1 MQGGVPSESESES
14 DIISN
19 PHNRTVVDEQQA
31 SFKSWAKQTEESY
44 QLQLAL
50 ALRLSSQYAST
61 NDPNFLDLGPT
72 SSSSSSNSAQPLSH
86 RFWVN
91 GCLQYSDKIVDGFY
105 LIHGMD
111 AYTWNMS
118 TDMQNVGMIPSLES
132 LMSVELC
139 DDSSIVVVAID
150 KSRDPGLRELQSRV
164 VNLSS
169 NWITTKDA
177 TDKLA
182 NLVYSRMG
190 GGSSTEENL
199 GTRWRE
205 CTQILK
211 SRLHSVI
218 LPIGSLPVGLC
229 VHRALLFKV
238 LADLINLPCRIA
250 KGCKY
255 CRMDRGASCI
265 VQFGPDREYM
275 VDLVG
280 RPGATCQPDSALNSA
295 SSMLIPSPLCHP
307 KFKPVETA
315 EFTKTLAQLY
325 FMDSQ
330 ALHLVFDTTSGG
342 AVNCSDGIDLLRI
355 EAFGANYTGGNSHL
369 ADLSPGREEY
379 VSYKDANQ
387 SVMNYPSHEV
397 DLHKEELDIPL
408 GELILKENI
417 GTGSF
422 GTVLRADW
430 RGSDVAVKILK
441 VQGFDAE
448 QFEEFLKEVSL
459 MKRLRHPNIVLLM
472 GAVFQPPNLSIVTEY
487 LSRGSLY
494 ELLHIPGVGLSLSE
508 RRRLRMAYDV
518 ASGMNYLHQMR
529 PPIVHRDLKSPNLL
543 VDDSYTVKVGDF
555 GLSRTKANTF
565 LSSKTAAGTPE
576 WMAPEVIRGESS
588 NEKCD
593 VFSFGVILWELV
605 TLQQPWKQLNPSQ
618 VVAAVGFMDKRLEIP
633 SQVNPQVAALIELCW
648 ATEPWRRPSFSYVMK
663 CLQQIIADSKS
674 SSLGSVYFA

>member
-1 MQGGVPSESESES
+1 MYSGGCGVESES
-14 DIISN
+14 DAIDNTTMEIEEEEEEE
-19 PHNRTVVDEQQA
+19 EQQQQEEG
-31 SFKSWAKQTEESY
+31 SFNSWAKQTQESY

-50 ALRLSSQYAST
+50 VLRHSSHSASI
-61 NDPNFLDLGPT
+61 
-72 SSSSSSNSAQPLSH
+72 SSSSHPLPH

-91 GCLQYSDKIVDGFY
+91 GCLQYSDKILDGFY

-111 AYTWNMS
+111 VYTWTIS
-118 TDMQNVGMIPSLES
+118 TDLPNVAMIPSLES
-132 LMSVELC
+132 LMSVEPD
-139 DDSSIVVVAID
+139 DDSSFVVVAID

-164 VNLSS
+164 ASLSN
-169 NWITTKDA
+169 NWITMKDA
-177 TDKLA
+177 TDQLA

-190 GGSSTEENL
+190 GGSSNEENL
-199 GTRWRE
+199 GTRWKE
-205 CTQILK
+205 CTQLLK
-211 SRLHSVI
+211 SCLHSVV

-255 CRMDRGASCI
+255 CRKDVGASCI
-265 VQFGPDREYM
+265 VQFGSDREYLI
-275 VDLVG
+275 DLVG
-280 RPGATCQPDSALNSA
+280 MPGATCQPDSSLNSA
-295 SSMLIPSPLCHP
+295 YSMMTPSPLCHP

-315 EFTKTLAQLY
+315 EYTKTLAQLY
-325 FMDSQ
+325 FSDCQ
-330 ALHLVFDTTSGG
+330 QLHLVFDTTPGV
-342 AVNCSDGIDLLRI
+342 AVSHSKRMDLQRT
-355 EAFGANYTGGNSHL
+355 EAFDANYAGGNSPLIALSSGTEEL
-369 ADLSPGREEY
+369 ASFNE
-379 VSYKDANQ
+379 VNQ
-387 SVMNYPSHEV
+387 SVVDYRSHEV
-397 DLHKEELDIPL
+397 DLGEEDLDIPWS
-408 GELILKENI
+408 ELVLKENI

-441 VQGFDAE
+441 VQGFDRE
-448 QFEEFLKEVSL
+448 RFEEFLKEVSL

-472 GAVFQPPNLSIVTEY
+472 GAVIQPPKLSIVTEY

-494 ELLHIPGVGLSLSE
+494 ELLHTPGVGLSLSE
-508 RRRLRMAYDV
+508 RRRLSMAYDV

-543 VDDSYTVKVGDF
+543 VDDSFTVKVCDF

-576 WMAPEVIRGESS
+576 WMAPEVIQGELS

-605 TLQQPWKQLNPSQ
+605 TLEQPWRQFNPSQ
-618 VVAAVGFMDKRLEIP
+618 VVAAVGFMGKRLEIP
-633 SQVNPQVAALIELCW
+633 RHVNPEVAALIERCW
-648 ATEPWRRPSFSYVMK
+648 AGEPWKRPSFSYVMK
-663 CLQQIIADSKS
+663 RLQQILLMLK
-674 SSLGSVYFA
+674 GE

>member
-1 MQGGVPSESESES
+1 MYSSNSTVTPSSESRNSEFEMT
-14 DIISN
+14 IE
-19 PHNRTVVDEQQA
+19 DEQQGEGA

-50 ALRLSSQYAST
+50 ALRLSSH
-61 NDPNFLDLGPT
+61 
-72 SSSSSSNSAQPLSH
+72 SSSSSSSSEFDSSFNSSSISPQSLSH

-91 GCLQYSDKIVDGFY
+91 GCLQYSDRVIDGFY

-111 AYTWNMS
+111 AYTWTIS
-118 TDMQNVGMIPSLES
+118 TDMQNVGMIPSFES
-132 LMSVELC
+132 LMSVEPG
-139 DDSSIVVVAID
+139 DDSSIVVVAFD
-150 KSRDPGLRELQSRV
+150 KSRDSGLRELQSRV
-164 VNLSS
+164 LGLSS

-177 TDKLA
+177 TDQLA
-182 NLVYSRMG
+182 NIVYSRMG

-199 GTRWRE
+199 CTGWKE
-205 CTQILK
+205 CIQILK
-211 SRLHSVI
+211 SCMHSVI

-255 CRMDRGASCI
+255 CRKDIGASCI
-265 VQFGPDREYM
+265 VKFGSDREYII
-275 VDLVG
+275 DLVG
-280 RPGATCQPDSALNSA
+280 MPGALSQPDSSLNSA
-295 SSMLIPSPLCHP
+295 SSMLIYSPLCHP

-315 EFTKTLAQLY
+315 EYTKTFAQLY
-325 FMDSQ
+325 FLDSQ

-342 AVNCSDGIDLLRI
+342 AVHHSDRMDLHRT
-355 EAFGANYTGGNSHL
+355 EAFSANYTGRNNHL
-369 ADLSPGREEY
+369 TVLSPTIEDYASFNE
-379 VSYKDANQ
+379 ANQ
-387 SVMNYPSHEV
+387 LVTDYPSHEV
-397 DLHKEELDIPL
+397 DLDEEDLDIRWS
-408 GELILKENI
+408 ELILKENI

-430 RGSDVAVKILK
+430 RGSEVAVKILK

-448 QFEEFLKEVSL
+448 RFEEFKKEVSL

-472 GAVFQPPNLSIVTEY
+472 GAVIQPPKLSIVTEY

-494 ELLHIPGVGLSLSE
+494 ELLQIQGIGSSLNE
-508 RRRLRMAYDV
+508 RCRLRMAYDV

-543 VDDSYTVKVGDF
+543 VDDTYTVKVCDF
-555 GLSRTKANTF
+555 GLSRTKANTY

-576 WMAPEVIRGESS
+576 WMAPEVIRGEPS
-588 NEKCD
+588 NEKAD

-605 TLQQPWKQLNPSQ
+605 TLQQPWRQFNSSQ
-618 VVAAVGFMDKRLEIP
+618 VVAAVGFMGKRLEIP
-633 SQVNPQVAALIELCW
+633 SHANPRVAALIELCW
-648 ATEPWRRPSFSYVMK
+648 DTEPWRRPSFSYIMK
-663 CLQQIIADSKS
+663 YLQNIIPDTE
-674 SSLGSVYFA
+674 G